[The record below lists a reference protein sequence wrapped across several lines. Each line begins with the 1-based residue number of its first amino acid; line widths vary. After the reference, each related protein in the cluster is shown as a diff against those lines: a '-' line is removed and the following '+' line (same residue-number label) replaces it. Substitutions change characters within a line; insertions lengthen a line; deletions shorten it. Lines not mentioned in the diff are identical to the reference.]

1 MEAVPAEL
9 VKVYTA
15 ATEEQFEEE
24 YQNLQDLLVKMG
36 VEELNAAA
44 TERMEA
50 LNN

>member
-1 MEAVPAEL
+1 M
-9 VKVYTA
+9 
-15 ATEEQFEEE
+15 